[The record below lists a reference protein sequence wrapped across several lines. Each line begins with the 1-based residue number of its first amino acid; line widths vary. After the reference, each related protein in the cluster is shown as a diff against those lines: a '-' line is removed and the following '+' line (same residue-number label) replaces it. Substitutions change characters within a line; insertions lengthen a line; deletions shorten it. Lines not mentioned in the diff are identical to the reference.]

1 MALTLKEFWRKPVT
15 LNYPFETQPLS
26 PRYRAVHNLQR
37 MLESGSE
44 RCIGCGLCEKIC
56 TSNCIRILT
65 HEGEDGRK
73 KIDSYTINLG
83 RCIYCGFYS
92 TTLMDL
98 RHQYVDA
105 VCAEMRLRRDYISGP
120 YSTIYVGGG
129 TPSTLDVMDLKKL
142 FDNIYKVFSVE
153 TDAEVTIE
161 CNPDDVTPSFVDLL
175 AGLPV
180 NRVSI
185 GVQTFSDG
193 RLKLLRRRHDAAEIY
208 QAVDNLR
215 RGGISNISVDL
226 IFGFPCET
234 LTDWIYD
241 IESALSLNV
250 EHISAY
256 SLMYDELVSRLGRAG
271 FEHYEISNFARS
283 GFRSRHNSSYWRQIP
298 YIGLG
303 AAAHSFDLC
312 SRQWNVSNVA
322 SYISAIDCES
332 VPMEREELDSN
343 TIFNDIIT
351 TALRTSEGIDLKW
364 LDLTL
369 GQSYCNILLD
379 NASRYLSEGLLV
391 LDNGCLHLTY
401 RGIFVSDMVMGD
413 LVIV

>member
-1 MALTLKEFWRKPVT
+1 MSGIYVHI
-15 LNYPFETQPLS
+15 PFCRS
-26 PRYRAVHNLQR
+26 
-37 MLESGSE
+37 
-44 RCIGCGLCEKIC
+44 
-56 TSNCIRILT
+56 
-65 HEGEDGRK
+65 
-73 KIDSYTINLG
+73 

-256 SLMYDELVSRLGRAG
+256 SLMYEEGTPLYTMLSKGRVAQIDDELSLVMYDELVSRLGRAG

-283 GFRSRHNSSYWRQIP
+283 GYRSRHNSSYWRQIP

>member
-1 MALTLKEFWRKPVT
+1 MSGIYVHI
-15 LNYPFETQPLS
+15 PFCRS
-26 PRYRAVHNLQR
+26 
-37 MLESGSE
+37 
-44 RCIGCGLCEKIC
+44 
-56 TSNCIRILT
+56 
-65 HEGEDGRK
+65 
-73 KIDSYTINLG
+73 

-98 RHQYVDA
+98 RRQYVDA

-161 CNPDDVTPSFVDLL
+161 CNPDDVTPSFADLL
-175 AGLPV
+175 ADLPV

-256 SLMYDELVSRLGRAG
+256 SLMYEEGTPLYTMLSKGRVAQIDDELSLVMYDELVSRLGRAG

-283 GFRSRHNSSYWRQIP
+283 GYRSRHNSSYWRQIP

-322 SYISAIDCES
+322 SYISAIGCES

-379 NASRYLSEGLLV
+379 NASRYLSEGLLA

>member
-1 MALTLKEFWRKPVT
+1 MSGIYVHI
-15 LNYPFETQPLS
+15 PFCRS
-26 PRYRAVHNLQR
+26 
-37 MLESGSE
+37 
-44 RCIGCGLCEKIC
+44 
-56 TSNCIRILT
+56 
-65 HEGEDGRK
+65 
-73 KIDSYTINLG
+73 

-161 CNPDDVTPSFVDLL
+161 CNPDDVTPSFADLL

-256 SLMYDELVSRLGRAG
+256 SLMYEEGTPLYTMLSKGRVAQIDDELSLVMYDELVSRLGRAG

-322 SYISAIDCES
+322 SYISAIGCES

>member
-1 MALTLKEFWRKPVT
+1 MSGIYVHI
-15 LNYPFETQPLS
+15 PFCRS
-26 PRYRAVHNLQR
+26 
-37 MLESGSE
+37 
-44 RCIGCGLCEKIC
+44 
-56 TSNCIRILT
+56 
-65 HEGEDGRK
+65 
-73 KIDSYTINLG
+73 

-208 QAVDNLR
+208 QTVDNLR

-256 SLMYDELVSRLGRAG
+256 SLMYEEGTPLYTMLSKGRVAQIDDELSLVMYDELVSRLGRAG

>member
-1 MALTLKEFWRKPVT
+1 MSGIYVHI
-15 LNYPFETQPLS
+15 PFCRS
-26 PRYRAVHNLQR
+26 
-37 MLESGSE
+37 
-44 RCIGCGLCEKIC
+44 
-56 TSNCIRILT
+56 
-65 HEGEDGRK
+65 
-73 KIDSYTINLG
+73 

-256 SLMYDELVSRLGRAG
+256 SLMYEEGTPLYTMLSKGRVAQTDDELSLVMYDELVSRLGRAG

>member
-1 MALTLKEFWRKPVT
+1 MSGIYVHI
-15 LNYPFETQPLS
+15 PFCRS
-26 PRYRAVHNLQR
+26 
-37 MLESGSE
+37 
-44 RCIGCGLCEKIC
+44 
-56 TSNCIRILT
+56 
-65 HEGEDGRK
+65 
-73 KIDSYTINLG
+73 

-256 SLMYDELVSRLGRAG
+256 SLMYEEGTPLYTMLSKGRVAQIDDELSLVMYDELVSRLGRAG

>member
-1 MALTLKEFWRKPVT
+1 MSGIYVHI
-15 LNYPFETQPLS
+15 PFCRS
-26 PRYRAVHNLQR
+26 
-37 MLESGSE
+37 
-44 RCIGCGLCEKIC
+44 
-56 TSNCIRILT
+56 
-65 HEGEDGRK
+65 
-73 KIDSYTINLG
+73 

-256 SLMYDELVSRLGRAG
+256 SLMYEEGTPLYTMLSKGRVAQIDDELSLVMYDERVSRLGRAG

>member
-1 MALTLKEFWRKPVT
+1 MSGIYVHI
-15 LNYPFETQPLS
+15 PFCRS
-26 PRYRAVHNLQR
+26 
-37 MLESGSE
+37 
-44 RCIGCGLCEKIC
+44 
-56 TSNCIRILT
+56 
-65 HEGEDGRK
+65 
-73 KIDSYTINLG
+73 

-226 IFGFPCET
+226 ILGFPCET

-256 SLMYDELVSRLGRAG
+256 SLMYEEGTPLYTMLSKGRVAQIDDELSLVMYDELVSRLGRAG

>member
-1 MALTLKEFWRKPVT
+1 MSGIYVHI
-15 LNYPFETQPLS
+15 PFCRS
-26 PRYRAVHNLQR
+26 
-37 MLESGSE
+37 
-44 RCIGCGLCEKIC
+44 
-56 TSNCIRILT
+56 
-65 HEGEDGRK
+65 
-73 KIDSYTINLG
+73 

-256 SLMYDELVSRLGRAG
+256 SLMYEEGTPLYTMLSKGRVAQIDDELSLVMYDELVSRLGRAG

-322 SYISAIDCES
+322 SYISAIGCES